1 MTEYEL
7 SDLMATYSSNLIQG
21 QALFITIFS
30 AYVVVAY
37 AVGKQLTRFQAAFT
51 TISFLLFMALATQGS
66 SHTLD
71 LIFSSADKLGVI
83 TGDEKMRDEVSRGS
97 GKLLFYG
104 VRLLLVT
111 GALVF
116 MWQVRASKKDR
127 PE

>member
-21 QALFITIFS
+21 QALFITIFT

-37 AVGKQLTRFQAAFT
+37 AAGKQLSRFQTFFA
-51 TISFLLFMALATQGS
+51 TISFLLFAILATQGS
-66 SHTLD
+66 AYTLD
-71 LIFSSADKLGVI
+71 QIFSSADQLGI
-83 TGDEKMRDEVSRGS
+83 LTGEEELRDEVARSS
-97 GKLLFYG
+97 GKFLFYG

-116 MWQVRASKKDR
+116 MWQIRR
-127 PE
+127 PQAT

>member
-30 AYVVVAY
+30 AYMVVAY

-51 TISFLLFMALATQGS
+51 TISFLLFMVLATQGS
-66 SHTLD
+66 GYTLN
-71 LIFSSADKLGVI
+71 LIFSSADQLGII
-83 TGDEKMRDEVSRGS
+83 TGDETMRDEVAKRS
-97 GKLLFYG
+97 GKILFYG
-104 VRLLLVT
+104 VRLLLVI

-116 MWQVRASKKDR
+116 MWQARASKK
-127 PE
+127 E

>member
-21 QALFITIFS
+21 QALFITIFT
-30 AYVVVAY
+30 AYMVVAY
-37 AVGKQLTRFQAAFT
+37 AAGNQLTRFQAAFT

-66 SHTLD
+66 GYTLD
-71 LIFSSADKLGVI
+71 LMISSADQLSII
-83 TGDEKMRDEVSRGS
+83 TGDENLRDEVANSS
-97 GKLLFYG
+97 GKFLFYG

-116 MWQVRASKKDR
+116 MWQVRAAKK
-127 PE
+127 E